1 MKKQEPKAL
10 LNRPKM
16 IIINIMYALNQMGN

>member
-10 LNRPKM
+10 LNRQKM